1 MRRYTRIVFGLNAVY
16 QLALGSVCLLT
27 PAVAVG
33 IYGGSSA
40 DQGSTLLLVCF
51 RFLGVNLVP
60 IGVISTLVALNP
72 DTHPILR
79 QLTGLLSILTLV
91 CWGIAISA
99 HNLNVGQIS
108 SVTLDAV
115 LQLLVIISVVGYS
128 PSFRVQQFVVR
139 RRTAA

>member
-1 MRRYTRIVFGLNAVY
+1 
-16 QLALGSVCLLT
+16 
-27 PAVAVG
+27 
-33 IYGGSSA
+33 
-40 DQGSTLLLVCF
+40 
-51 RFLGVNLVP
+51 VP

-128 PSFRVQQFVVR
+128 PSFRIQQFVVR